1 MVLIEALFS
10 AIVPKAKGGNTVR
23 RIQATKWFSNGLW
36 PALPTAGEAVWIG
49 NSRFTVSEN
58 GEYSR
63 SGRSFWVNQDIDGHC
78 TSNVIIGLT
87 MGLRDVSAIES
98 LKELGFDVEY
108 ETVDIRLLRE
118 LRRRNPD
125 FGLPE
130 SKRSANSRPD
140 WAS

>member
-23 RIQATKWFSNGLW
+23 RIQATKWF
-36 PALPTAGEAVWIG
+36 G